1 VLEEAPSPVEPVPA
15 PAEVPDWLQEA
26 APSVL
31 EETPPPVEPVPAP
44 AEVPDWLQEAAP
56 GVAEEAPSPVEPVPA
71 PVEVPDWLQEIAPSE
86 AVPSVA
92 EEAPSPVEP
101 VPALVE
107 VPDWLQ
113 EAVPGVAEE
122 TPPVSPLVGVSSSQ
136 VSEVPD
142 WLTELEPEPALS
154 SGSTAPV
161 FEGPL
166 PPEPEI
172 EAAQTAGLVRA
183 EVPSWLEDMRLHGE
197 AGAAAVEEPEETE
210 GLLEGLR
217 GVLPL
222 ASVIEMPAAR
232 ERALPAQASEV
243 SLTRAQ
249 LFQSLL
255 SRPPQTPQPETLKA
269 SVSVSEWLQRFVVG
283 LVLLL
288 SVLAILAWQ
297 PLMDNEAPL
306 LTRPGQLEEAGKD
319 LYNTIESVN
328 AEEHVL
334 IAFEYGPSEADELDI
349 VAQSI
354 LRHLVCR
361 GATIS
366 IVSTRPEGLTIG
378 TRVWNETWEEVSLS
392 AAPEEEF
399 GQYYEPDTHYRPGD
413 ATGVSQLL
421 ANAEAITDTHSSLI
435 LVLTAQP
442 APLRWWIEQA
452 QARGKTVV
460 AGVSAAAEIAAS
472 PYLDASTGQLSG
484 AISGLRGA
492 AAYENYRGIDDGQ
505 SAKRLNAL
513 AAGHAA
519 VVVLMFVG
527 AVIYTF
533 VRPRREKR

>member
-1 VLEEAPSPVEPVPA
+1 MTEETPAPVEAVPA
-15 PAEVPDWLQEA
+15 AVEVPDWLQEA
-26 APSVL
+26 APSVA
-31 EETPPPVEPVPAP
+31 EET
-44 AEVPDWLQEAAP
+44 
-56 GVAEEAPSPVEPVPA
+56 PSPVEPVPA
-71 PVEVPDWLQEIAPSE
+71 PVEVPDWLQEA
-86 AVPSVA
+86 APSVA
-92 EEAPSPVEP
+92 EETPSPVEP